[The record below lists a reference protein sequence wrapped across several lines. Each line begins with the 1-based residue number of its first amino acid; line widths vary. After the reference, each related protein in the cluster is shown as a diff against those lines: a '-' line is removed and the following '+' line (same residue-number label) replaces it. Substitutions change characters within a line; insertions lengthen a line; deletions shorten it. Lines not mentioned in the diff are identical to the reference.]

1 MKLNELKKEQ
11 KQSKLSPLYKLE
23 RKANYKSLIVFSVII
38 SFLLFL
44 TMALF
49 NFVEPLMAELVKMFE
64 GQPEMQELFA
74 TQELKIGTYF
84 VSEAGSFWAL
94 LAAIYG
100 SFLGYKLI
108 NGNLKNGSSEV
119 LYTQNASRTQIV
131 KHKLIRL
138 IINVAILNV
147 VCGLVGLVAML
158 IWGYGQFSVLNYLG
172 YMLFVLILTMQV
184 AVLSFSIALLV
195 KQKYSSVLSVLVA
208 LGLFLIANLGLMG
221 ESFEVFNYLTPFAV
235 ALADL
240 IESGFGVVNYIS
252 IAIWTVIPVVTL
264 ILGIKSY
271 KNTDLV

>member
-264 ILGIKSY
+264 IFGIKSY

>member
-184 AVLSFSIALLV
+184 AVLSFSIALFA

-264 ILGIKSY
+264 IFGIKSY
-271 KNTDLV
+271 KNTVLV

>member
-108 NGNLKNGSSEV
+108 NGNLKNGSFEI

-264 ILGIKSY
+264 IFGIKSY

>member
-208 LGLFLIANLGLMG
+208 LGLFLIANLGIMG

-264 ILGIKSY
+264 IFGIKSY

>member
-158 IWGYGQFSVLNYLG
+158 IWGYGQFSILNYLG

-264 ILGIKSY
+264 IFGIKSY